1 MTDVKRVGNIPASAE
16 PNYIG
21 EGKSVSESQVE
32 MVELVLPNDTNQ
44 LGNLLGG
51 RLMHWIDII
60 GAMAATRHSNHVCVT
75 AAVDELRFL
84 NPIKLGELVILK
96 SSVNRVF
103 NTSMEVGVK
112 VFSENSLTGVK
123 KHSNSAY
130 LTFVSI
136 DQDSKPVKAVP
147 VHPESQ
153 EEKRRY
159 EQALFRREQRLS
171 HREETNR
178 RWPVE
183 EPPDESGTHRG
194 GKRSG
199 KQG

>member
-1 MTDVKRVGNIPASAE
+1 MTEGKRDPQDKRVQ
-16 PNYIG
+16 
-21 EGKSVSESQVE
+21 ESNVE

-51 RLMHWIDII
+51 RLMHWIDIVA
-60 GAMAATRHSNHVCVT
+60 AMAATRHSNHVCVT
-75 AAVDELRFL
+75 AAVDELSFL
-84 NPIKLGELVILK
+84 HPIKLGELVTLK

-112 VFSENSLTGVK
+112 VFSENPLTGER

-136 DQDSKPVKAVP
+136 DRSSQPIKSVSV
-147 VHPESQ
+147 VPESL

-159 EQALFRREQRLS
+159 EQAQVRREQRLK
-171 HREETNR
+171 HREET
-178 RWPVE
+178 
-183 EPPDESGTHRG
+183 
-194 GKRSG
+194 KRIWQERTG
-199 KQG
+199 EQG

>member
-1 MTDVKRVGNIPASAE
+1 MKDKPVGD
-16 PNYIG
+16 
-21 EGKSVSESQVE
+21 SQVE

-51 RLMHWIDII
+51 RLMHWIDIA

-84 NPIKLGELVILK
+84 HPVKLGELVILK
-96 SSVNRVF
+96 ASVNRVF

-112 VFSENSLTGVK
+112 VYSENPLTGEK

-130 LTFVSI
+130 FTFVSI
-136 DQDSKPVKAVP
+136 DQESKPVKAVSVVP
-147 VHPESQ
+147 HLP

-159 EQALFRREQRLS
+159 EQALIRREQRLR
-171 HREETNR
+171 HREET
-178 RWPVE
+178 
-183 EPPDESGTHRG
+183 
-194 GKRSG
+194 KRIWSERSSE
-199 KQG
+199 QG

>member
-1 MTDVKRVGNIPASAE
+1 MKR
-16 PNYIG
+16 
-21 EGKSVSESQVE
+21 EGKSVSVSQVE

-51 RLMHWIDII
+51 RLMHWIDIVA
-60 GAMAATRHSNHVCVT
+60 AMAATRHSNHVCVT

-84 NPIKLGELVILK
+84 HPVKLGELVILK

-112 VFSENSLTGVK
+112 VFSENPLTGEK

-136 DQDSKPVKAVP
+136 DQDSKPNKAVP
-147 VHPESQ
+147 VYPESQ

-159 EQALFRREQRLS
+159 EQALFRREQRLR

-178 RWPVE
+178 IWSE
-183 EPPDESGTHRG
+183 
-194 GKRSG
+194 RSSE
-199 KQG
+199 QG